1 MPKPF
6 LVVNPRSGRGGDA
19 PALAAAARERGIDV
33 HLLAPGDD
41 PAALARGASAS
52 ASALGV
58 AGGDGTM
65 GAVAGAAIERG
76 LPFVC
81 VPFGTRNH
89 FARDLGLDD
98 PFEALSAFAD
108 GVSHAVD
115 VGRIG
120 DRVFVNNVSIGHYA
134 QRLHGM
140 RMRPLRL
147 TIDDAPVRARVVLFA
162 NNAYRVDGVR
172 ERLDE
177 GVLHLYVAH
186 GLFRRLWDERVGER
200 FAVGGVRRV
209 AVDGEALEV
218 EPPFE
223 VAIEP
228 GALRVLVPRERGVGS
243 RA

>member
-1 MPKPF
+1 M
-6 LVVNPRSGRGGDA
+6 GGDA
-19 PALAAAARERGIDV
+19 PSLAAAARERGIDV
-33 HLLAPGDD
+33 HVLAPGDD
-41 PAALARGASAS
+41 LAALAREAD

-58 AGGDGTM
+58 AGGDGSM
-65 GAVAGAAIERG
+65 GVVAGAAIERG

-98 PFEALSAFAD
+98 PFAALPAFSD
-108 GVSHAVD
+108 GAVRAVD
-115 VGRIG
+115 VGRAG
-120 DRVFVNNVSIGHYA
+120 DRIFVNNVSLGAYA
-134 QRLHGM
+134 QRVHGV
-140 RMRPLRL
+140 RLRPLRL

-162 NNAYRVDGVR
+162 NNAYRIDGVR

-186 GLFRRLWDERVGER
+186 GVLRRLWDERVGER
-200 FAVGGVRRV
+200 FVVGGVRKV
-209 AVDGEALEV
+209 AIDGEALEL

-228 GALRVLVPRERGVGS
+228 SALRVLVPRERE
-243 RA
+243 